1 MTLKEKNNKY
11 IIFLSKEEIKNI
23 SPNDIN
29 KMKEYFI
36 KLFTKIK
43 NKYLSFKYGFY
54 KLNIYLDKYYGG
66 VIEIKNIN
74 SNYLLSDEVEMTINI
89 IDDNFLY
96 LIDEYK
102 LDKKYFDYYSY
113 NNKLYAKIKCE
124 LSCDKMYNLL
134 ENSEIIFNTQ
144 NLIASSKKI

>member
-23 SPNDIN
+23 SFNEIN
-29 KMKEYFI
+29 KMEEYFI

-66 VIEIKNIN
+66 VIEVKNIN
-74 SNYLLSDEVEMTINI
+74 SNFLLSDEVEMTINI
-89 IDDNFLY
+89 LDDNFLY

-113 NNKLYAKIKCE
+113 NNKLYARIKRE
-124 LSCDKMYNLL
+124 LSRDKMYNLL

>member
-23 SPNDIN
+23 SFNEIN
-29 KMKEYFI
+29 KMEEYFI

-43 NKYLSFKYGFY
+43 NKYLNFKYGFY

-66 VIEIKNIN
+66 VIEVKNIN
-74 SNYLLSDEVEMTINI
+74 SNFLLSDEVEMTINI
-89 IDDNFLY
+89 LDDNFLY

-113 NNKLYAKIKCE
+113 NNKLYARIKRE
-124 LSCDKMYNLL
+124 LSRDKMYNLL